1 MVYGSPGWGC
11 GGLGW
16 WRIAVLAL
24 AGLAV
29 SAQPRWVAAQE
40 SVDLELVL
48 AADISLSMDVR
59 ELRLQRAGY
68 ATAITA
74 PRVLEAIASGF
85 DGRIAVTFVEW
96 AGVGDRHVTVPWQGI
111 ATRADAERFAAAI
124 REAPLR
130 QARRTSISGALD
142 WSAGLF
148 ENNGFA
154 GYRRVIDISGDGPN
168 NQGEAV
174 DVVRD
179 RVVAEG
185 VVINGLPLMIEAL
198 PVAWYN
204 IPDLDRYY
212 ESCVIG
218 GVGSFYIPVQE
229 MESFAD
235 ALIRKLV
242 LEIARPAPVARVI
255 AVQSEGAYD
264 CRIGE
269 KLWRQRMRYLE

>member
-1 MVYGSPGWGC
+1 MGWC
-11 GGLGW
+11 
-16 WRIAVLAL
+16 RIVAAGVMVLAA
-24 AGLAV
+24 AGEA
-29 SAQPRWVAAQE
+29 RGAAPE

-68 ATAITA
+68 ARAITA
-74 PRVLEAIASGF
+74 PAVLEAIASGF

-96 AGVGDRHVTVPWQGI
+96 AGASDRHVTVPWQAI

-124 REAPLR
+124 RAAPLR
-130 QARRTSISGALD
+130 QARRTSISAALD
-142 WSAGLF
+142 WAAGLF
-148 ENNGFA
+148 ADNGFD
-154 GYRRVIDISGDGPN
+154 GYRRVVDVSGDGPN

-179 RVVAEG
+179 RVVAAG
-185 VVINGLPLMIEAL
+185 IVVNGLPLMIEPP

-212 ESCVIG
+212 ADCVIG
-218 GVGSFYIPVQE
+218 GVGSFYVPVQD

-242 LEIARPAPVARVI
+242 LEIAGPPAAFRAA
-255 AVQSEGAYD
+255 AVENEPGYD

-269 KLWRQRMRYLE
+269 KLWRERMRYLE

>member
-1 MVYGSPGWGC
+1 M
-11 GGLGW
+11 
-16 WRIAVLAL
+16 AL
-24 AGLAV
+24 AGLALLV
-29 SAQPRWVAAQE
+29 QPRPVAAEE

-48 AADISLSMDVR
+48 AADISLSMDIR

-74 PRVLEAIASGF
+74 PRVLEAIANGF

-96 AGVGDRHVTVPWQGI
+96 AGADDRHVTVPWHGI

-124 REAPLR
+124 RAAPLR
-130 QARRTSISGALD
+130 QARRTSISSALD
-142 WSAGLF
+142 WSSQLF
-148 ENNGFA
+148 DDNGFT

-179 RVVAEG
+179 RVVAQG

-212 ESCVIG
+212 ENCVIG

-229 MESFAD
+229 METFAD

-242 LEIARPAPVARVI
+242 LEIARSAPALRRV
-255 AVQSEGAYD
+255 AVQNEAAYD
-264 CRIGE
+264 CRVGE

>member
-1 MVYGSPGWGC
+1 MGS
-11 GGLGW
+11 
-16 WRIAVLAL
+16 WRIALMAL

-29 SAQPRWVAAQE
+29 LAEARPGLAQE

-48 AADISLSMDVR
+48 AADISLSMDIR

-68 ATAITA
+68 AEAITA
-74 PRVLEAIASGF
+74 PPVLEAIANGF
-85 DGRIAVTFVEW
+85 DGRIAVTLVEW
-96 AGVGDRHVTVPWQGI
+96 AGAGERYVTVPWQAI
-111 ATRADAERFAAAI
+111 ATPADAERFAAAI
-124 REAPLR
+124 REAPVR
-130 QARRTSISGALD
+130 QARRTSISAAIE

-148 ENNGFA
+148 ADNGFD
-154 GYRRVIDISGDGPN
+154 GHRRVIDISGDGPN
-168 NQGEAV
+168 NQGEPV

-179 RVVAEG
+179 RVVAQG
-185 VVINGLPLMIEAL
+185 IIINGLPLMIETT

-212 ESCVIG
+212 ENCVIG
-218 GVGSFYIPVQE
+218 GVGSFYTPVQE
-229 MESFAD
+229 MRTFAD

-242 LEIARPAPVARVI
+242 LEIARPAPVAPIV

-269 KLWRQRMRYLE
+269 TLWRRQMRNLE

>member
-1 MVYGSPGWGC
+1 LRRW
-11 GGLGW
+11 L
-16 WRIAVLAL
+16 IAGVAL
-24 AGLAV
+24 AGLAIAV
-29 SAQPRWVAAQE
+29 QPRSGAAEE

-74 PRVLEAIASGF
+74 PRVLEAIADGF

-96 AGVGDRHVTVPWQGI
+96 AGAGDRYVTVPWQGI
-111 ATRADAERFAAAI
+111 ATAADAERFAEAI
-124 REAPLR
+124 RVAPLR
-130 QARRTSISGALD
+130 QARRTSISAALD

-148 ENNGFA
+148 DDNGFA

-174 DVVRD
+174 DLVRD
-179 RVVAEG
+179 RVVARG

-212 ESCVIG
+212 ENCVIG

-229 MESFAD
+229 MRSFAD

-242 LEIARPAPVARVI
+242 LEIARTGPPARLVT
-255 AVQSEGAYD
+255 VQSPAAYD

-269 KLWRQRMRYLE
+269 KLWRERMRYLE

>member
-1 MVYGSPGWGC
+1 MGS
-11 GGLGW
+11 
-16 WRIAVLAL
+16 WRIAVTAL

-29 SAQPRWVAAQE
+29 LAQARAGVAQE

-48 AADISLSMDVR
+48 AADISLSMDIR

-68 ATAITA
+68 AEAITA
-74 PRVLEAIASGF
+74 PPVLDAIANGF

-96 AGVGDRHVTVPWQGI
+96 AGAGDRYVTVPWQAI
-111 ATRADAERFAAAI
+111 ATPADAERFAAAI

-130 QARRTSISGALD
+130 QARRTSISAAID

-148 ENNGFA
+148 DDNGFE

-185 VVINGLPLMIEAL
+185 VVINGLPLMIEST

-212 ESCVIG
+212 ENCVIG

-229 MESFAD
+229 MRTFAD

-242 LEIARPAPVARVI
+242 LEIARPAPAARVI

>member
-1 MVYGSPGWGC
+1 MGWG
-11 GGLGW
+11 
-16 WRIAVLAL
+16 RIAKMAL

-29 SAQPRWVAAQE
+29 AVAPRVAAGAE
-40 SVDLELVL
+40 RVDLELVL

-74 PRVLEAIASGF
+74 PRVLEAIANGF

-96 AGVGDRHVTVPWQGI
+96 AGSGDRHVTVPWQGI
-111 ATRADAERFAAAI
+111 ATPADAERFAEAI
-124 REAPLR
+124 RAAPLR
-130 QARRTSISGALD
+130 QARRTSISAALD

-148 ENNGFA
+148 ADNGFD

-179 RVVAEG
+179 RVVAQG

-212 ESCVIG
+212 ENCVIG
-218 GVGSFYIPVQE
+218 GVGSFYVPVQE
-229 MESFAD
+229 MASFAD

-242 LEIARPAPVARVI
+242 LEIAGPAPALRLA
-255 AVQSEGAYD
+255 AVQNEAAYD